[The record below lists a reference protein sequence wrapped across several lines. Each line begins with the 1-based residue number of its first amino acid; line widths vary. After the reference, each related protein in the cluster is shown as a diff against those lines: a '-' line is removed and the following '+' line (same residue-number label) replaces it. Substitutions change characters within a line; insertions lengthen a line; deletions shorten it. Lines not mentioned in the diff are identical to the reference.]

1 MTEAITVGELLGR
14 AELMISAVAGGPG
27 LTREVAVPRIQ
38 KPGLAL
44 TGWPEQLHPG
54 RLLVLGATE
63 IEYLFG
69 HAAARSVGIA
79 TMMASAPACLVVCR
93 DRVPPEELV
102 AAADHAGVPLLVS
115 ALPTADFIAAVTAW
129 MTDRLAPAIDVHG
142 VLLDVLGIGV
152 LVVGK
157 SGIGKSETALDLVV
171 RGHRLVA
178 DDVIRIRRQGTGIV
192 GRSAGVLGHHMEIRG
207 IGIIN
212 VKDLFGIAAV
222 RETKKIEL
230 VIELREWSADEEY
243 DRLGFDDRT
252 DEFLGCAIPALR
264 LPVRPGRN
272 LATLVEVAARNQLLK
287 VQGTHSARAFRDQ
300 LHRAMELP
308 RVPAAS
314 DGAPGGAAAG
324 DARGAPL
331 DPAGIDAGL
340 DAVE

>member
-1 MTEAITVGELLGR
+1 MAAEITVGELLER
-14 AELMISAVAGGPG
+14 SELGVKAVAGMAG
-27 LTREVAVPRIQ
+27 LGRTVNVPRIQ

-44 TGWPEQLHPG
+44 TGWPEQLHEG
-54 RLLVLGATE
+54 RVLVLGGTE
-63 IEYLFG
+63 IDYLVDHG
-69 HAAARSVGIA
+69 AARANGID
-79 TMMASAPACLVVCR
+79 TMLASDPACIVVCR
-93 DRVPPEELV
+93 DREPPAELV
-102 AAADHAGVPLLVS
+102 AAAEARGVLLLVS
-115 ALPTADFIAAVTAW
+115 SLLTSDFIAAVTAW
-129 MTDRLAPAIDVHG
+129 MADRLAPATEVHG

-152 LVVGK
+152 LVIGK

-178 DDVIRIRRQGTGIV
+178 DDVIRIRRQGANVI

-230 VIELREWSADEEY
+230 VIELREWSPDEEY

-252 DEFLGCAIPALR
+252 DDLLGCPVPALR

-287 VQGTHSARAFRDQ
+287 LQGTHSARAFRDQ
-300 LHRAMELP
+300 LHRAMEE
-308 RVPAAS
+308 A
-314 DGAPGGAAAG
+314 GAAHQR
-324 DARGAPL
+324 ARTE
-331 DPAGIDAGL
+331 AGL